1 MDVSIIIALI
11 FILVRISAFI
21 MVTPIFFP
29 PSVPKPVKA
38 GFSIIIALFLSINV
52 KSPPVTNF
60 PSDLAMVL
68 AIFNE
73 AFSGI
78 ILGLSVGLW
87 FYFIKMAGSLLDMQM
102 GLGMVSMFDPNTKSQ
117 STMLANISH
126 WVAILIFFIV
136 DGHHMLLRMFN
147 KSVEIIPLG
156 QNILSQNTMGVMIE
170 AFANY
175 FVLGLRIAI
184 PLVLFIIIA
193 DIVMGLVSRS
203 VPQLNVMILGMPIKI
218 MVGLASFIISLPIII
233 KLIVSGF
240 DIIPQVIEKL
250 FTLIPVLF
258 IFSEEKTEEATPK
271 KKSDSKKKGQ
281 IPRSKEIG
289 TVFSTGA
296 ILLIIIALGGYIVNN
311 LKTVLIHYFSSGFQ
325 ITLTENE
332 INNLFVTTAMKFA
345 EIFLPIA
352 IPILVVGVAASLA
365 QTGFINS
372 TEGLKPS
379 LSKINPIKGFK
390 NMFSM
395 RKLVDLFKNLIVVS
409 CLGYVGV
416 SFMSENYERIMK
428 LGGLYF
434 PTFGVE
440 FKSLL
445 VGIFSKILLVLV
457 VIAAADYFFQWKMH
471 NKDMKM
477 SKQEVKEESK
487 QAEGDP
493 HVKGKRKQKQRE
505 MAMNRMMQAVPDA
518 TVVITNPTH
527 LALAIK
533 YEQGGSGGVAP
544 KLIAKGADNI
554 ALKIKEIAKE
564 NKVPIIEDRPL
575 ARLMYETVEVDQE
588 IPPEMYKAVAEIL
601 AVIYKLKK

>member
-11 FILVRISAFI
+11 FIFVRISAFI

-29 PSVPKPVKA
+29 QSVPKQVKV
-38 GFSIIIALFLSINV
+38 GFSLIIALFLAVNV
-52 KSPPVTNF
+52 DAPLITEMPN
-60 PSDLAMVL
+60 DLTMVL
-68 AIFNE
+68 SVFNE
-73 AFSGI
+73 ACSGI
-78 ILGLSVGLW
+78 ILGLAVGLW
-87 FYFIKMAGSLLDMQM
+87 FYFIKMAGSFLDMQM
-102 GLGMVSMFDPNTKSQ
+102 GLAMLSMFDPNTKSNA
-117 STMLANISH
+117 TMLANISH
-126 WVAILIFFIV
+126 WVAIIIFFIV
-136 DGHHMLLRMFN
+136 DGHHMIIRMLS
-147 KSVEIIPLG
+147 KSIDIIPLG
-156 QNILSQNTMGVMIE
+156 QNILSQDTMGVMIE
-170 AFANY
+170 AFINY
-175 FVLGLRIAI
+175 FVLGLRISI
-184 PLVLFIIIA
+184 PLVLLIIIS
-193 DIVMGLVSRS
+193 DIVMGLISRS
-203 VPQLNVMILGMPIKI
+203 VPQLNIMILGMPIKI

-240 DIIPQVIEKL
+240 DVIPEIIEKI
-250 FTLIPVLF
+250 FTLVPVLF

-271 KKSDSKKKGQ
+271 KRSDSKKKGQ
-281 IPRSKEIG
+281 VPRSKEVG
-289 TVFSTGA
+289 TVLSLGA
-296 ILLIIIALGGYIVNN
+296 ILLIIMTLGSYIVNN
-311 LKTVLIHYFSSGFQ
+311 LKTVLIHYFSSDFQ
-325 ITLTENE
+325 ITLTKNE
-332 INNLFVTTAMKFA
+332 INNLFVTSAMKFV

-352 IPILVVGVAASLA
+352 IPIMVVGVVASIM

-372 TEGLKPS
+372 TQGLKPS

-395 RKLVDLFKNLIVVS
+395 RKIVDLFKNLIIVG
-409 CLGYVGV
+409 CLAYVGIG
-416 SFMSENYERIMK
+416 FMTDNYERIMK

-434 PTFGVE
+434 PTFGIE

-445 VGIFSKILLVLV
+445 IGIFSKILLVLV
-457 VIAAADYFFQWKMH
+457 VVAAADYFMQWKMH

-487 QAEGDP
+487 QSEGDP

-533 YEQGGSGGVAP
+533 YEQGANAKAP
-544 KLIAKGADNI
+544 RVIAKGADNI

-564 NKVPIIEDRPL
+564 SKIPIIEDRPL

-588 IPPEMYKAVAEIL
+588 IPPDMYKAVAEIL
-601 AVIYKLKK
+601 AVIYKLDK

>member
-1 MDVSIIIALI
+1 MDVSIVIAIILI
-11 FILVRISAFI
+11 LIRISAFI

-29 PSVPKPVKA
+29 PSVPNQVKA
-38 GFSIIIALFLSINV
+38 GFSIIVALFLAINID
-52 KSPPVTNF
+52 SPPVVTF
-60 PSDLAMVL
+60 PSDLAMVFAL
-68 AIFNE
+68 FNE

-78 ILGLSVGLW
+78 ILGMSVGLW
-87 FYFIKMAGSLLDMQM
+87 FYFIKMAGSFLDMQM
-102 GLGMVSMFDPNTKSQ
+102 GLGMLSMFDPNTKSQ

-126 WVAILIFFIV
+126 WVAIIIFFIV
-136 DGHHMLLRMFN
+136 DGHHMLLRMFS
-147 KSVEIIPLG
+147 KSIEIIPLG
-156 QNILSQNTMGVMIE
+156 QNILSQDTMGIMIE

-175 FVLGLRIAI
+175 FALGLRISI
-184 PLVLFIIIA
+184 PLVLLIIIS
-193 DIVMGLVSRS
+193 DVVMGLISRS
-203 VPQLNVMILGMPIKI
+203 VPQLNIMILGMPIKI

-240 DIIPQVIEKL
+240 DVIPEVIEKL
-250 FTLIPVLF
+250 FTLVPVLF
-258 IFSEEKTEEATPK
+258 IFSGEKTEEATPK
-271 KKSDSKKKGQ
+271 KKSDAKKKGQ
-281 IPRSKEIG
+281 IPRSKEVS

-296 ILLIIIALGGYIVNN
+296 ILLIIITLGSYIVNN
-311 LKTVLIHYFSSGFQ
+311 LKTVLIHYFSSDFQ

-332 INNLFVTTAMKFA
+332 INNLFVTTAMKFV

-352 IPILVVGVAASLA
+352 IPILVVGIAASLM
-365 QTGFINS
+365 QTGFVNS
-372 TEGLKPS
+372 KEALKPS
-379 LSKINPIKGFK
+379 FSKINPIKGFK

-395 RKLVDLFKNLIVVS
+395 RKLVDLAKNLVVVG

-416 SFMSENYERIMK
+416 GFMTDNYERIMK
-428 LGGLYF
+428 LGALYF

-445 VGIFSKILLVLV
+445 VGIFSKILIVLV

-477 SKQEVKEESK
+477 SKQEVKDESK

-533 YEQGGSGGVAP
+533 YEQGGGVTAP

-554 ALKIKEIAKE
+554 ALKIKEVAKE

-575 ARLMYETVEVDQE
+575 ARLMYETLEVDQE
-588 IPPEMYKAVAEIL
+588 IPPDMYKAVAEIL
-601 AVIYKLKK
+601 AVIYKLDK

>member
-29 PSVPKPVKA
+29 PSVPKQVKA
-38 GFSIIIALFLSINV
+38 GFSIIVALFLAINMENV
-52 KSPPVTNF
+52 PVTEMPN
-60 PSDLAMVL
+60 DLTLVL
-68 AIFNE
+68 SIFNE
-73 AFSGI
+73 AFSGVM
-78 ILGLSVGLW
+78 LGLAVGMW
-87 FYFIKMAGSLLDMQM
+87 FYFIKMAGSFLDMQM
-102 GLGMVSMFDPNTKSQ
+102 GLAMLSMFDPNTKSN

-126 WVAILIFFIV
+126 WVAIIIFFIV
-136 DGHHMLLRMFN
+136 DGHHMLIRMFS

-156 QNILSQNTMGVMIE
+156 HNILSQDAMGVMIE
-170 AFANY
+170 AFINY
-175 FVLGLRIAI
+175 FVLGLRISI
-184 PLVLFIIIA
+184 PLVLLIIIS
-193 DIVMGLVSRS
+193 DVVMGLISRS
-203 VPQLNVMILGMPIKI
+203 VPQLNIMILGMPIKI

-240 DIIPQVIEKL
+240 NVIPEVIEKL

-281 IPRSKEIG
+281 VPRSKEIG
-289 TVFSTGA
+289 TVLSLGT
-296 ILLIIIALGGYIVNN
+296 ILLIIISLGSYIVNN
-311 LKTVLIHYFSSGFQ
+311 LKSVLIHYFSTDFQ

-332 INNLFVTTAMKFA
+332 INNIFVTSAMKFA
-345 EIFLPIA
+345 EVFLPIA
-352 IPILVVGVAASLA
+352 IPIMIVGVAASIM

-379 LSKINPIKGFK
+379 LSKINPIKGMK
-390 NMFSM
+390 NMFSGK
-395 RKLVDLFKNLIVVS
+395 KLVDLVKNLVLVG
-409 CLGYVGV
+409 CLGYVGFGFV
-416 SFMSENYERIMK
+416 SENYERIMK

-434 PTFGVE
+434 PSFGVE
-440 FKSLL
+440 FQSLL

-457 VIAAADYFFQWKMH
+457 VVAAADYFMQWKMH

-487 QAEGDP
+487 QSEGDP

-518 TVVITNPTH
+518 TVIITNPTH

-533 YEQGGSGGVAP
+533 YEQGENAKAP
-544 KLIAKGADNI
+544 KIIAKGADNI

-564 NKVPIIEDRPL
+564 NKIPIIEDRPL

-588 IPPEMYKAVAEIL
+588 IPPDMYKAVAEIL
-601 AVIYKLKK
+601 AVIYKLDK

>member
-1 MDVSIIIALI
+1 MDVSIIIAIIL
-11 FILVRISAFI
+11 ILVRISVFI

-29 PSVPKPVKA
+29 PSVPNQVKA
-38 GFSIIIALFLSINV
+38 GFSIIIALFLAVNI
-52 KSPPVTNF
+52 KTPPIIDF
-60 PSDLAMVL
+60 PSDLAMFL
-68 AIFNE
+68 ALFNE
-73 AFSGI
+73 AFSGVV
-78 ILGLSVGLW
+78 LGLAVGLW
-87 FYFIKMAGSLLDMQM
+87 FYFIKMAGSFLDMQM
-102 GLGMVSMFDPNTKSQ
+102 GLGMLSMFDPNTKSQ

-136 DGHHMLLRMFN
+136 DGHHMLLRMFS
-147 KSVEIIPLG
+147 KSIDIIPFG
-156 QNILSQNTMGVMIE
+156 QNILSQDTMGIMIE

-175 FVLGLRIAI
+175 FALAFRISI
-184 PLVLFIIIA
+184 PLVLLIIIS

-203 VPQLNVMILGMPIKI
+203 VPQLNIMILGMPIKI
-218 MVGLASFIISLPIII
+218 MVGLSSFIISLPIII

-240 DIIPQVIEKL
+240 DVIPDIIEKI
-250 FTLIPVLF
+250 FTLVPILF
-258 IFSEEKTEEATPK
+258 IFSGEKTEEATPK
-271 KKSDSKKKGQ
+271 KKSDAKKKGQ
-281 IPRSKEIG
+281 IPRSKEVS
-289 TVFSTGA
+289 TVLSTGA
-296 ILLIIIALGGYIVNN
+296 ILLIVITLGSYIVNN
-311 LKTVLIHYFSSGFQ
+311 LKTVLIHYFSSDFQ
-325 ITLTENE
+325 RTLTENE

-352 IPILVVGVAASLA
+352 IPILVMGVVASIM

-395 RKLVDLFKNLIVVS
+395 RKFVDLGKNLLVVG
-409 CLGYVGV
+409 CLAYVGV
-416 SFMSENYERIMK
+416 NFMIDNYEKIMK

-445 VGIFSKILLVLV
+445 VGIFSKILLVLI

-505 MAMNRMMQAVPDA
+505 MTMNRMMQAVPDA

-533 YEQGGSGGVAP
+533 YEQGGSGTAP
-544 KLIAKGADNI
+544 KLVAKGADNV
-554 ALKIKEIAKE
+554 ALKIKEVAKE

-601 AVIYKLKK
+601 AVIYKLNK